1 MVCYHQNIGLMAFG
15 PTGFAREGWDF
26 KWKGLI
32 EIPTCPS
39 KIITSGLESW
49 VLAQRPLAR
58 YFDDNKPY
66 LVMCLT
72 ILFKR
77 ISGLKQVDLTAP
89 QSRLTIWT
97 PLKICIPKPST
108 VEKLRDQTLKKR
120 IKICNLLLFLD
131 ILSKP
136 RW

>member
-1 MVCYHQNIGLMAFG
+1 MRPYRSPCTRVFCHFLSPLTLG
-15 PTGFAREGWDF
+15 PTVPINIPLDF
-26 KWKGLI
+26 QRRGYM
-32 EIPTCPS
+32 
-39 KIITSGLESW
+39 
-49 VLAQRPLAR
+49 LAQRPLAR

-77 ISGLKQVDLTAP
+77 ISGLKQVDLTPP

-108 VEKLRDQTLKKR
+108 VEKLRDQNIEEK

-136 RW
+136 R